1 MDLIDLIKLDDLDNI
16 YIDNNDLQ
24 SLKIY
29 FNSNEIKE
37 ELIINDNIYN
47 LSDFQEIKSDKI
59 LLLSFNLIF
68 QKLNILDNSKYIFYV
83 KTNYNNSIRIYSDYK
98 HEDTYYT
105 LFDGFANILN
115 KNYNLDVIHKNN
127 ISLIDKYLYVYF
139 YRNKHIN
146 YLNNDKFLINYNNY
160 ICLNDFE
167 LCKFIIFNSSNK
179 YNKYNKYND
188 QNRYLLNINI
198 YEKNNNPFDIQCIV
212 NILINYDNTFMIILS
227 PIKIIVNFDNHFID
241 FYDKSCEK
249 CNHNKYNKKDNLLFM
264 KYLMMCNKH
273 SRKLENNIKNI
284 FNSFDYCNI
293 YELNIDE
300 IKLQLLNE
308 LNIDIDISSCNV
320 YS

>member
-198 YEKNNNPFDIQCIV
+198 YEKNNNPFIGNVRGRKLCIRFGDMQFYK
-212 NILINYDNTFMIILS
+212 NITRQFES
-227 PIKIIVNFDNHFID
+227 Q
-241 FYDKSCEK
+241 S
-249 CNHNKYNKKDNLLFM
+249 YNNLLKSNLLTFHYNWFRFD
-264 KYLMMCNKH
+264 KNKQL
-273 SRKLENNIKNI
+273 RFDQIVRRPEYWKMFNNGLETIQSNTVNNI
-284 FNSFDYCNI
+284 
-293 YELNIDE
+293 
-300 IKLQLLNE
+300 
-308 LNIDIDISSCNV
+308 
-320 YS
+320 